1 MAIVK
6 YNPLSELRSMQEKM
20 NRLLDLAWTRE
31 VGEELKEGVWQP
43 PADLFEDE
51 HCVTIE
57 VELPDLDEK
66 DLEIR
71 VEEQVLTIKG
81 ERKHNKEIK
90 KENFHRIERYYG
102 PFQRSFILL
111 PDLDSERLSVTCE
124 NGVVTVIIPKA
135 APKRAEVTVEVT

>member
-43 PADLFEDE
+43 PADIFEDDDA
-51 HCVTIE
+51 VTMKL
-57 VELPDLDEK
+57 ELPDLEQK
-66 DLEIR
+66 DVEIR
-71 VEEQVLTIKG
+71 VDEKILIIRG
-81 ERKHNKEIK
+81 ERKHGEHIK

-102 PFQRSFILL
+102 PFQRSFALPAGLL
-111 PDLDSERLSVTCE
+111 SEDLTVSCE
-124 NGVVTVIIPKA
+124 DGVLTITIPKA
-135 APKRAEVTVEVT
+135 QQGQGVTLELG